1 MQVLQ
6 AGSHKLLLLE
16 LDPDFIQNI
25 VKQAGF
31 DFRMDDGARQ
41 LTLELV
47 ATDRQAP
54 LLLFDAADPGN
65 LGWFSR
71 CQFYVDGR
79 TGNVLQTPI
88 ALANQRDR
96 SGYTIPNAVRLQ
108 IAKEIPAGFRL
119 PGKQAVNE
127 QMVYAVLY
135 NLLNALMTVGVGVC
149 GNGIVKPLAGRTET
163 FGTRN

>member
-16 LDPDFIQNI
+16 LDLDFIQNI
-25 VKQAGF
+25 AKQAGF
-31 DFRMDDGARQ
+31 EFRIDDGARQ
-41 LTLELV
+41 LTLELT
-47 ATDRQAP
+47 ANDRQAP

-88 ALANQRDR
+88 ALANHRDR
-96 SGYTIPNAVRLQ
+96 SGYTVPNAIRLQ
-108 IAKEIPAGFRL
+108 IAKEIPADFRM
-119 PGKQAVNE
+119 PGKQPVNE
-127 QMVYAVLY
+127 QMIYAVLY
-135 NLLNALMTVGVGVC
+135 NLLNALMSVGVGVC